1 MASGMNA
8 EAVLNQIVAD
18 NGDEMD
24 DSAEYFI
31 GTGVGRDKQDDL
43 ALDVQI
49 DICLQTFNCLDLGSN
64 LDAFKNIV
72 GSFVKGSY
80 HALKPPNDPMKVL
93 LNTSLNCGTLFA
105 TKSKQ
110 WLQKISSRLSGKTS
124 IGRLHVYQAEI
135 VRSLHLETFL
145 CRKRAVQHS
154 RKREIT
160 DYVLYSDNEKS
171 QLMSFSSKKAVA
183 VFLAQLSSWSERDVQ
198 CYFKKILTGRAHGK
212 ASVIVSAVRNFSF
225 IYKMKASQFCIF
237 FPLWSVEHGRF
248 SSSQLE
254 TFQILQNVLI
264 GGNECVLSV

>member
-1 MASGMNA
+1 MASAMSA
-8 EAVLNQIVAD
+8 EEVLKQILAD

-24 DSAEYFI
+24 DSEESLD

-49 DICLQTFNCLDLGSN
+49 DICLQTFNCLYLGSN

-72 GSFVKGSY
+72 GSFIKGSY
-80 HALKPPNDPMKVL
+80 HALKPPSDPMNVL

-105 TKSKQ
+105 TESKQ

-124 IGRLHVYQAEI
+124 IRHPYQAEI
-135 VRSLHLETFL
+135 VRNLPLEMFL
-145 CRKRAVQHS
+145 CLKRAVQHS

-160 DYVLYSDNEKS
+160 DYVIYSDNKKC

-183 VFLAQLSSWSERDVQ
+183 VFLAQLSSWSERDVK

-212 ASVIVSAVRNFSF
+212 ASVIVSAVTNFSF
-225 IYKMKASQFCIF
+225 IYNMKASQFCISF
-237 FPLWSVEHGRF
+237 HYGVWNKAGFPLH
-248 SSSQLE
+248 
-254 TFQILQNVLI
+254 N
-264 GGNECVLSV
+264 